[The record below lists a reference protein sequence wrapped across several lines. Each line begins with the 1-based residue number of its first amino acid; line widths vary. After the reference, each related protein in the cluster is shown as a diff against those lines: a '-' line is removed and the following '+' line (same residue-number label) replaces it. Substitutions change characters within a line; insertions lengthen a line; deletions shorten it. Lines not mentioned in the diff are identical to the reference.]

1 MLKKESN
8 NWGRLKLLLLIPVG
22 LTALS
27 VFARPEINPPT
38 VTVMNSDIQVPSPTS
53 TDQPNKDPLPTT
65 DKSTTIQKDIKE
77 DYNVYLSFTKNNDAG
92 KEVLGGITING
103 VSEQK
108 ALEIAEKAIK
118 NGSFK
123 AATKVVI
130 CPQTP
135 KVPKSYMEK
144 IKGLF
149 DANNIKCSIAQAQ
162 GYDKDGN
169 VLPPPPPP
177 PPAPDVYVTL
187 TYKNGKKE
195 ERMLVYKRY
204 LQTGDELAKQLNKV
218 YSDDIASVI
227 ITSYEWTPEG
237 VVEGTEKFLK
247 DKIKYEVEYKVTQQQ

>member
-1 MLKKESN
+1 MMLKKKSN

-38 VTVMNSDIQVPSPTS
+38 ATVMNSDIQVPPPTS
-53 TDQPNKDPLPTT
+53 TDQPSKDPLPTT

-92 KEVLGGITING
+92 KEVLGGFTISG

-144 IKGLF
+144 MKGLF

-169 VLPPPPPP
+169 RLPPPPPPP
-177 PPAPDVYVTL
+177 PPAPDVY
-187 TYKNGKKE
+187 
-195 ERMLVYKRY
+195 
-204 LQTGDELAKQLNKV
+204 
-218 YSDDIASVI
+218 
-227 ITSYEWTPEG
+227 
-237 VVEGTEKFLK
+237 
-247 DKIKYEVEYKVTQQQ
+247 